1 MENLIKAFDKI
12 KQKNLSIDLTR
23 GKPHTDQLDLSN
35 DLITQSVDPIGENG
49 VDLRNYGEPV
59 GIIEARKLGADILD
73 SEVELTIAG
82 EQSSYLLMSQLLLG
96 RSLFGIDNDPW
107 KDDSESAFLCA
118 VPGFDRHFATLEGL
132 GLQMH
137 TVNLCSSGIDLDD
150 LNQKL
155 SKYPN
160 IKGLICVPRHSNP
173 SGEVFSDENI
183 INLLKI
189 TKEYNPNFINLFDH
203 AYLIHDF
210 DETQT
215 QTPIPILA
223 DSLNAMDNIAVF
235 TSFSKVTFGGGGMA
249 FLTTGEK
256 NFKLI
261 ERVRNMMVIC
271 PDKINQRRH
280 VNFFKNKSNILMHMQ
295 KHADLIRPKFEL
307 VNKKLS
313 QLSNEIGEY
322 TRPTGGY
329 FVTFYSKKPIAK
341 RIVTLCAEAGL
352 LLTPAGSTYPYGD
365 DPNDSVLRI
374 APTFIDMDEL
384 DVAMDIFVLS
394 ANIAHSEA
402 KNNIDKY

>member
-1 MENLIKAFDKI
+1 MENLIKAFDEI
-12 KQKNLSIDLTR
+12 KQKKLSIDLTR
-23 GKPHTDQLDLSN
+23 GKPHADQLDLSN
-35 DLITQSVDPIGENG
+35 DLITQTVDPIGENG

-73 SEVELTIAG
+73 SKVDLTIAG

-96 RSLFGIDNDPW
+96 RSLFGVDNDPW

-132 GLQMH
+132 GLQIH
-137 TVNLCSSGIDLDD
+137 TVNLCPSGIDLDD

-155 SKYPN
+155 LKYPN

-183 INLLKI
+183 IKLLKI
-189 TKEYNPNFINLFDH
+189 TKEYNSNFINLFDH

-210 DETQT
+210 DETQN
-215 QTPIPILA
+215 QTPIPVLA
-223 DSLNAMDNIAVF
+223 DSLNAMDNVAVF

-280 VNFFKNKSNILMHMQ
+280 VNFFKNKSNILEHMK
-295 KHADLIRPKFEL
+295 KHAELVRPKFEL
-307 VNKKLS
+307 VKQKLS

-322 TRPTGGY
+322 TSPTGGY

-341 RIVTLCAEAGL
+341 RIVALCAKAGL

-365 DPNDSVLRI
+365 DPNNSVLRI
-374 APTFIDMDEL
+374 APTYIDMNEL

-394 ANIAHSEA
+394 AQIAHSET
-402 KNNIDKY
+402 

>member
-1 MENLIKAFDKI
+1 MENLIKAFDEI

-73 SEVELTIAG
+73 SKVELTIAG

-132 GLQMH
+132 GLKMH

-173 SGEVFSDENI
+173 SGEVFSDENV

-189 TKEYNPNFINLFDH
+189 TKEYNSSFINLFDH

-210 DETQT
+210 DETRV
-215 QTPIPILA
+215 QTPIPLLA
-223 DSLNAMDNIAVF
+223 DGLGALDNVAVF

-280 VNFFKNKSNILMHMQ
+280 VNFFKNKSNVLEHMK
-295 KHADLIRPKFEL
+295 KHASLVKPKFEL

-313 QLSNEIGEY
+313 NLPSEVGEY
-322 TRPTGGY
+322 TNPTGGY

-341 RIVTLCAEAGL
+341 RIVALCAEAGL
-352 LLTPAGSTYPYGD
+352 MLTPAGSTYPYGN

-374 APTFIDMDEL
+374 APTYIDIDEL

-394 ANIAHSEA
+394 AQIAHSE
-402 KNNIDKY
+402 I

>member
-1 MENLIKAFDKI
+1 MENLIKAFDEI
-12 KQKNLSIDLTR
+12 KQKKLSIDLTR

-35 DLITQSVDPIGENG
+35 DLITQTVDPIGENG

-73 SEVELTIAG
+73 SKVNLTIAG

-96 RSLFGIDNDPW
+96 RSLFGVDNDPW

-137 TVNLCSSGIDLDD
+137 TVNLCPSGIDLDD

-155 SKYPN
+155 LKYPN

-183 INLLKI
+183 IKLLKI
-189 TKEYNPNFINLFDH
+189 TKEYNSNFINLFDH

-210 DETQT
+210 DETQN
-215 QTPIPILA
+215 QTPIPVLA
-223 DSLNAMDNIAVF
+223 DSLNAMDNVAVF
-235 TSFSKVTFGGGGMA
+235 TSFSKVTFGGGGLA

-280 VNFFKNKSNILMHMQ
+280 VNFFKNKSNILEHMK
-295 KHADLIRPKFEL
+295 KHAELVRPKFEL
-307 VNKKLS
+307 VKQKLS
-313 QLSNEIGEY
+313 QLSDEIGEY
-322 TRPTGGY
+322 TSPTGGY

-341 RIVTLCAEAGL
+341 RIVALCAKAGL

-365 DPNDSVLRI
+365 DPNNSVLRI
-374 APTFIDMDEL
+374 APTYIDMNEL

-394 ANIAHSEA
+394 AQIAHSET
-402 KNNIDKY
+402 

>member
-1 MENLIKAFDKI
+1 MENLIKAFDEI

-73 SEVELTIAG
+73 SKVELTIAG

-96 RSLFGIDNDPW
+96 RSLFGIDNNPW

-402 KNNIDKY
+402 

>member
-1 MENLIKAFDKI
+1 MENLIKAFDEI
-12 KQKNLSIDLTR
+12 KQKKLSIDLTR
-23 GKPHTDQLDLSN
+23 GKPHTAQLDLSN
-35 DLITQSVDPIGENG
+35 DLITQTVDPIGENG

-73 SEVELTIAG
+73 SKVNLTIAG

-96 RSLFGIDNDPW
+96 RSLFGVDNDPW

-137 TVNLCSSGIDLDD
+137 TVNLCPSGIDLDD

-155 SKYPN
+155 LKYPN

-183 INLLKI
+183 IKLLKI
-189 TKEYNPNFINLFDH
+189 TKEYNSNFINLFDH

-210 DETQT
+210 DETQN
-215 QTPIPILA
+215 QTPIPVLA
-223 DSLNAMDNIAVF
+223 DSLNAMDNVAVF
-235 TSFSKVTFGGGGMA
+235 TSFSKVTFGGGGLA

-280 VNFFKNKSNILMHMQ
+280 VNFFKNKSNILEHMK
-295 KHADLIRPKFEL
+295 KHAELVRPKFEL
-307 VNKKLS
+307 VKQKLS

-322 TRPTGGY
+322 TSPTGGY

-341 RIVTLCAEAGL
+341 RIVALCAKAGL

-365 DPNDSVLRI
+365 DPNNSVLRI
-374 APTFIDMDEL
+374 APTYIDMNEL

-394 ANIAHSEA
+394 AQIAHSET
-402 KNNIDKY
+402 

>member
-1 MENLIKAFDKI
+1 MENLIKAFDEI

-49 VDLRNYGEPV
+49 IDLRNYGEPV

-73 SEVELTIAG
+73 SKVELTIAG

-96 RSLFGIDNDPW
+96 RSLFGIDNNPW

-173 SGEVFSDENI
+173 SGEVFSDENV

-223 DSLNAMDNIAVF
+223 DSLNAVDNIAVF

-402 KNNIDKY
+402 

>member
-1 MENLIKAFDKI
+1 MENLIKAFDEI

-73 SEVELTIAG
+73 SKVELTIAG

-137 TVNLCSSGIDLDD
+137 TVNLCASGIDLDD

-173 SGEVFSDENI
+173 SGEVFSDENV

-223 DSLNAMDNIAVF
+223 DSLNAVDNIAVF

-280 VNFFKNKSNILMHMQ
+280 VNFFKNKSNILIHMQ

-384 DVAMDIFVLS
+384 DIAMDIFVLS

-402 KNNIDKY
+402 

>member
-1 MENLIKAFDKI
+1 MENLIKAFDEI

-35 DLITQSVDPIGENG
+35 DLITQAVDPIGENG

-73 SEVELTIAG
+73 SKVELTIAG

-96 RSLFGIDNDPW
+96 RSLFGIDNNPW

-223 DSLNAMDNIAVF
+223 DSLNAVDNIAVF

-384 DVAMDIFVLS
+384 DIAMDIFVLS

-402 KNNIDKY
+402 

>member
-1 MENLIKAFDKI
+1 MENLLKAFNEI
-12 KQKNLSIDLTR
+12 KQKKLSIDLTR
-23 GKPHTDQLDLSN
+23 GKPHSDQLDLSN
-35 DLITQSVDPIGENG
+35 DLITTPVNPIGENN
-49 VDLRNYGEPV
+49 VDLRNYGEPI
-59 GIIEARKLGADILD
+59 GIIEARRLGADILD
-73 SEVELTIAG
+73 SKLDLTIAG
-82 EQSSYLLMSQLLLG
+82 EQSSYLLMTQLLLG
-96 RSLFGIDNDPW
+96 RYLFGLDDDPW
-107 KDDSESAFLCA
+107 KNDKEPAFLCA
-118 VPGFDRHFATLEGL
+118 VPGFDRHFATLEGI
-132 GLQMH
+132 GLKMH

-150 LNQKL
+150 LKKKL

-183 INLLKI
+183 TDLLKI
-189 TKEYNPNFINLFDH
+189 TKEYNPSFINLFDH

-210 DETQT
+210 DETRV
-215 QTPIPILA
+215 QTPITLLA
-223 DSLNAMDNIAVF
+223 DGLGALDNVAVF

-280 VNFFKNKSNILMHMQ
+280 VNFFKNKSNVLKHMK
-295 KHADLIRPKFEL
+295 KHASLIKPKFEL

-313 QLSNEIGEY
+313 NLSSEVGEY
-322 TRPTGGY
+322 TNPTGGY

-341 RIVTLCAEAGL
+341 RIVALCAEAGL
-352 LLTPAGSTYPYGD
+352 MLTPAGSTYPYGN

-374 APTFIDMDEL
+374 APTYIDIDEL
-384 DVAMDIFVLS
+384 DIAMDIFVLS
-394 ANIAHSEA
+394 AQIAHSE
-402 KNNIDKY
+402 I

>member
-1 MENLIKAFDKI
+1 MENLIKAFDEI

-49 VDLRNYGEPV
+49 IDLRNYGEPV

-73 SEVELTIAG
+73 SKVELTIAG

-132 GLQMH
+132 GLKMH

-173 SGEVFSDENI
+173 SGEVFSDENV

-223 DSLNAMDNIAVF
+223 DSLNAVDNIAVF

-384 DVAMDIFVLS
+384 DIAMDIFVLS

-402 KNNIDKY
+402 SNNIDKY

>member
-1 MENLIKAFDKI
+1 MENFLTAFNEI
-12 KQKNLSIDLTR
+12 KQKKLSIDLTR
-23 GKPHTDQLDLSN
+23 GKPHSDQLDLSN
-35 DLITQSVDPIGENG
+35 DLMTMPVNPIGENN
-49 VDLRNYGEPV
+49 VDLRNYGEPI
-59 GIIEARKLGADILD
+59 GIIEARRLGADILD
-73 SEVELTIAG
+73 SKVDLTIAG
-82 EQSSYLLMSQLLLG
+82 EQSSYLLMTQLLLG
-96 RSLFGIDNDPW
+96 RCLFGLDDDAW
-107 KDDSESAFLCA
+107 KDDAEPAFLCA

-132 GLQMH
+132 GLKMH

-150 LNQKL
+150 LNKKL

-183 INLLKI
+183 TNLLQI
-189 TKEYNPNFINLFDH
+189 TKEHNPTFINLFDH

-210 DETQT
+210 DETQS
-215 QTPIPILA
+215 QTPIPVLA
-223 DSLNAMDNIAVF
+223 DSLGALDNVAVF

-261 ERVRNMMVIC
+261 ERIRNMMVIC

-280 VNFFKNKSNILMHMQ
+280 VNFFKNKLNVLEHMK
-295 KHADLIRPKFEL
+295 KHATLIRPKFQL

-313 QLSNEIGEY
+313 NLSSEIGEY
-322 TRPTGGY
+322 TNPTGGY

-341 RIVTLCAEAGL
+341 RIVALCAEAGL
-352 LLTPAGSTYPYGD
+352 MLTPAGATYPYGD

-374 APTFIDMDEL
+374 APTYIDMDEL
-384 DVAMDIFVLS
+384 NVAMDIFILS
-394 ANIAHSEA
+394 AQIAHSET
-402 KNNIDKY
+402 

>member
-1 MENLIKAFDKI
+1 MENLIKAFDEI

-73 SEVELTIAG
+73 SKVELTIAG

-160 IKGLICVPRHSNP
+160 IKGLICVPRQSNP

-223 DSLNAMDNIAVF
+223 DSLNAVDNIAVF

-384 DVAMDIFVLS
+384 DIAMDIFVLS

-402 KNNIDKY
+402 

>member
-1 MENLIKAFDKI
+1 MENLIKAFDEI

-73 SEVELTIAG
+73 SKVELTIAG

-132 GLQMH
+132 GLKMH

-173 SGEVFSDENI
+173 SGEVFSDENV

-384 DVAMDIFVLS
+384 DIAMDIFVLS

-402 KNNIDKY
+402 

>member
-1 MENLIKAFDKI
+1 MENLLKAFNEI
-12 KQKNLSIDLTR
+12 KQKKLSIDLTR
-23 GKPHTDQLDLSN
+23 GKPHSDQLDLSN
-35 DLITQSVDPIGENG
+35 DLMTTPVNPIGENN
-49 VDLRNYGEPV
+49 VDLRNYGEPI
-59 GIIEARKLGADILD
+59 GIIEARRLGANILD
-73 SEVELTIAG
+73 SKLDLTIAG
-82 EQSSYLLMSQLLLG
+82 EQSSYLLMTQLLLG
-96 RSLFGIDNDPW
+96 RYLFGLDDDPW
-107 KDDSESAFLCA
+107 KNDKEPAFLCA
-118 VPGFDRHFATLEGL
+118 VPGFDRHFATLEGI
-132 GLQMH
+132 GLKMH

-150 LNQKL
+150 LKKKL

-183 INLLKI
+183 TDLLKI
-189 TKEYNPNFINLFDH
+189 TKEYNPSFINLFDH

-210 DETQT
+210 VETQV
-215 QTPIPILA
+215 QTPIPLLA
-223 DSLNAMDNIAVF
+223 DGLDALDNVAVF

-280 VNFFKNKSNILMHMQ
+280 VNFFKNKSNVLEHMK
-295 KHADLIRPKFEL
+295 KHASLVKPKFEL

-313 QLSNEIGEY
+313 NLPSEVGEY
-322 TRPTGGY
+322 TIPTGGY
-329 FVTFYSKKPIAK
+329 FVTFYSKKPTAK
-341 RIVTLCAEAGL
+341 RIVELCAEAGL
-352 LLTPAGSTYPYGD
+352 MLTPAGSTYPYGN

-374 APTFIDMDEL
+374 APTYIDIDEL

-394 ANIAHSEA
+394 AQIAHSE
-402 KNNIDKY
+402 I

>member
-1 MENLIKAFDKI
+1 MENLIKAFDEI

-73 SEVELTIAG
+73 SKVELTIAG

-173 SGEVFSDENI
+173 SGEVFSDENV

-223 DSLNAMDNIAVF
+223 DSLNAVDNIAVF

-295 KHADLIRPKFEL
+295 KHADLIRQKFEL

-384 DVAMDIFVLS
+384 DIAMDIFVLS

-402 KNNIDKY
+402 